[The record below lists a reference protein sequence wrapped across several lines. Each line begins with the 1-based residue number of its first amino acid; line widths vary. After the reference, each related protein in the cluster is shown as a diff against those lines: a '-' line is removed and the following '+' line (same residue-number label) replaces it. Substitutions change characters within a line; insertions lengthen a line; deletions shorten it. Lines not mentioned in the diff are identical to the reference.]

1 MAKGKNDDAW
11 KALFNKYKIIEV
23 VNKDGFF
30 KIKANQIKEFRE
42 ARLMAKFDSSEDLPD
57 IFRKNNLA
65 ILPVKR
71 GEYLI
76 GRFLNYQEVKIDDL
90 VEVETRYLPSNITTI
105 NSKNITSE
113 SVSLSAA
120 FISGMLEDVLE
131 EEVLPTIHGRMGT
144 GDFEYA
150 INVRDND
157 NSFNISVLNSQ
168 MEIDGT
174 YEGQTKFAIVEAKN
188 HFMKD
193 FIIRQ
198 LYYPYRALIRSVKKE
213 VVPILLIK
221 HNNIFNFFIYKFES
235 LNDYNSLKLIKT
247 KRYILGEV
255 YQQIELDDIYNIVS
269 NLEFVK
275 EDADIPFPQADNF
288 YRVLDFINVL
298 SNTSMTIKEISEFYD
313 FVSRQGNYYASAA
326 RYLGFAYKTN
336 GGYKLTQ
343 LGENLVNM
351 DYKSKNLCVVKA
363 ILSHRPF
370 YEAFKQFLEKGKVN
384 NGEIVKLIFEL
395 SPRIGL
401 NTAQRRSQ
409 SVISWV
415 RWILNLTVSYEQNP
429 FLK

>member
-90 VEVETRYLPSNITTI
+90 VEVETRYLPSNITAI

-131 EEVLPTIHGRMGT
+131 EEVLPTIQGRMGT

-150 INVRDND
+150 IKVRDND

-221 HNNIFNFFIYKFES
+221 HNNIFNFFI
-235 LNDYNSLKLIKT
+235 
-247 KRYILGEV
+247 
-255 YQQIELDDIYNIVS
+255 
-269 NLEFVK
+269 
-275 EDADIPFPQADNF
+275 
-288 YRVLDFINVL
+288 
-298 SNTSMTIKEISEFYD
+298 
-313 FVSRQGNYYASAA
+313 
-326 RYLGFAYKTN
+326 
-336 GGYKLTQ
+336 
-343 LGENLVNM
+343 
-351 DYKSKNLCVVKA
+351 
-363 ILSHRPF
+363 
-370 YEAFKQFLEKGKVN
+370 
-384 NGEIVKLIFEL
+384 
-395 SPRIGL
+395 SP
-401 NTAQRRSQ
+401 
-409 SVISWV
+409 
-415 RWILNLTVSYEQNP
+415 
-429 FLK
+429 